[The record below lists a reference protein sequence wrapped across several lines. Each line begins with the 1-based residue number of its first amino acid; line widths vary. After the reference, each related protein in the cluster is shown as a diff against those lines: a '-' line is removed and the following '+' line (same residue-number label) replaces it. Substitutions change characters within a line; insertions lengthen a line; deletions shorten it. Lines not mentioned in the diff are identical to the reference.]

1 MRDLVNLAVDMTR
14 EIPAPVGRALQFV
27 ARIGDREPPVETTIV
42 PPEPAEGL
50 LVYFPGFNTP
60 LGPWETAKCRMLAA
74 AFGEPVLLTEIP
86 GMSRFGDSLPRP
98 VRKSMLRGDIDA
110 WAELMVDY
118 QLAAL
123 EAIGRPRPATVD
135 LIGYSTGCSLAVA
148 ALRRWRA
155 VADVR
160 STTLVEPVAT
170 LSRSLLKLEMHNL
183 ADVLRQ
189 PASYATN
196 HAHDWVMEARRRQLR
211 EPWVRY
217 GPVDLVAIAQV
228 LAQPHLPGELPLDGS
243 MTINLVRGARSDL
256 CHAESFRALHEAC
269 PARGITVEVAGLGHP
284 LWHSF
289 PLLDALVPL
298 LGDAVREGGG
308 ADLQV
313 PGRQVPGRHGADQQG
328 AGQRGG
334 GRDGAGQQG
343 GGRVIEPSSPR

>member
-1 MRDLVNLAVDMTR
+1 MRELVSLTVDRARQLAEPT
-14 EIPAPVGRALQFV
+14 GRAVQFV
-27 ARIGDREPPVETTIV
+27 SRIGDREPPVQALLV
-42 PPEPAEGL
+42 APEPSERL

-74 AFGEPVLLTEIP
+74 AFDEPVLVSEIP
-86 GMSRFGDSLPRP
+86 GMSSFGDALPGR
-98 VRKSMLRGDIDA
+98 VRKRMLRGDIDA

-123 EAIGRPRPATVD
+123 ETVGHPLPVAID

-148 ALRRWRA
+148 ALRRWRQ
-155 VADVR
+155 VSGIR
-160 STTLVEPVAT
+160 SVTLVEPVAT

-196 HAHDWVMEARRRQLR
+196 HPHDWVMQARRRQLR

-228 LAQPHLPGELPLDGS
+228 LAQPHLPGDLPLEGS
-243 MTINLVRGARSDL
+243 LAVNLVRGDRSDL
-256 CHAESFRALHEAC
+256 CHRESFRALHGAC
-269 PARGITVEVAGLGHP
+269 PDAGITVEVAGFGHP

-289 PLLDALVPL
+289 PVLDVVVPL
-298 LGDAVREGGG
+298 LGA
-308 ADLQV
+308 AI
-313 PGRQVPGRHGADQQG
+313 
-328 AGQRGG
+328 
-334 GRDGAGQQG
+334 QQG
-343 GGRVIEPSSPR
+343 GGSVIEPSPAR

>member
-86 GMSRFGDSLPRP
+86 GMSRFGDALPRP
-98 VRKSMLRGDIDA
+98 VRKSMLRGDIDV

-123 EAIGRPRPATVD
+123 EAVQQPLPAQVD

-148 ALRRWRA
+148 ALRRWQE
-155 VADVR
+155 VAGVR
-160 STTLVEPVAT
+160 SVTLIEPVAT
-170 LSRSLLKLEMHNL
+170 LPRNLLTLELHNL
-183 ADVLRQ
+183 SDVLRQ
-189 PASYATN
+189 PASFATN
-196 HAHDWVMEARRRQLR
+196 HAHDWVMRARRRQLR

-228 LAQPHLPGELPLDGS
+228 LAQPHLPGDLPLDGS
-243 MTINLVRGARSDL
+243 LVINLVRGKRSDL
-256 CHAESFRALHEAC
+256 CHRESFRALHEAA
-269 PARGITVEVAGLGHP
+269 PGAGLTVEVAGFGHP
-284 LWHSF
+284 FWHSF
-289 PLLDALVPL
+289 PVLDALVPL
-298 LGDAVREGGG
+298 LGHTVG
-308 ADLQV
+308 
-313 PGRQVPGRHGADQQG
+313 
-328 AGQRGG
+328 
-334 GRDGAGQQG
+334 
-343 GGRVIEPSSPR
+343 